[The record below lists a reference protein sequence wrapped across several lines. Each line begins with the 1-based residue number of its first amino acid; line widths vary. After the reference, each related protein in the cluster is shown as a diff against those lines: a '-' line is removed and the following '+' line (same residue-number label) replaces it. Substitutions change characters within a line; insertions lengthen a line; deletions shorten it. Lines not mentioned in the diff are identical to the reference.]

1 MRFRASESS
10 VSEAWR
16 ARFHAWAVTFE
27 SNEVLVAYNGG
38 MDDFSSQNSA
48 TTDAAPAPAASA
60 AAPAPV
66 ALAPAAAPAPAAQP
80 TVLVVED
87 DAAISDVTCSF
98 LAQEGYACTPVFS
111 GTEARLVLGAHRFD
125 LVICDL
131 MLPGLPGEDVVA
143 LVRAQ
148 GAMPVI
154 VTSAKGTTSDKVALL
169 RTGADD
175 YLVKPFDLDELLA
188 RIEVQLRR
196 VRDARLAPDA
206 AAGTAPA
213 SGLAAPRSERALRF
227 RAWIA
232 DEDTRTFTVDG
243 APVRLTRTEFDL
255 VCALMRRPRKVF
267 TKRELFAAAWREEPV
282 VEEKTVNTHIGN
294 IRAKL
299 KGTGTEGYIETVW
312 GIGFKLAE

>member
-1 MRFRASESS
+1 
-10 VSEAWR
+10 
-16 ARFHAWAVTFE
+16 
-27 SNEVLVAYNGG
+27 

-48 TTDAAPAPAASA
+48 TTDVAPAASA
-60 AAPAPV
+60 AAPAPAEPV
-66 ALAPAAAPAPAAQP
+66 AAPAPVAPAAQP
-80 TVLVVED
+80 SVLVVED

-148 GAMPVI
+148 GATPVI

-188 RIEVQLRR
+188 RVEVQLRR

>member
-1 MRFRASESS
+1 
-10 VSEAWR
+10 
-16 ARFHAWAVTFE
+16 
-27 SNEVLVAYNGG
+27 

-48 TTDAAPAPAASA
+48 TTDVAPAASA
-60 AAPAPV
+60 AAPAPAEPV
-66 ALAPAAAPAPAAQP
+66 AAPAPVAPAAQP
-80 TVLVVED
+80 SVLVVED

-148 GAMPVI
+148 GATPVI

>member
-1 MRFRASESS
+1 
-10 VSEAWR
+10 
-16 ARFHAWAVTFE
+16 
-27 SNEVLVAYNGG
+27 

-148 GAMPVI
+148 GATPVI

-175 YLVKPFDLDELLA
+175 YLVKPFDLDEL
-188 RIEVQLRR
+188 
-196 VRDARLAPDA
+196 
-206 AAGTAPA
+206 
-213 SGLAAPRSERALRF
+213 
-227 RAWIA
+227 AWIA

>member
-1 MRFRASESS
+1 M
-10 VSEAWR
+10 
-16 ARFHAWAVTFE
+16 
-27 SNEVLVAYNGG
+27 
-38 MDDFSSQNSA
+38 
-48 TTDAAPAPAASA
+48 
-60 AAPAPV
+60 
-66 ALAPAAAPAPAAQP
+66 
-80 TVLVVED
+80 VED
-87 DAAISDVTCSF
+87 DEAISNVTRTF
-98 LAQEGYACTPVFS
+98 LGREGFACTPAFS
-111 GTEARLVLGAHRFD
+111 GTEARLLLDSQRFD

-148 GAMPVI
+148 GNTPVI
-154 VTSAKGTTSDKVALL
+154 VTSAKGATSDKVALL

-196 VRDARLAPDA
+196 ARSTRPATGDGAGDAAGGAPDA
-206 AAGTAPA
+206 AFAGAYDPA
-213 SGLAAPRSERALRF
+213 AAPRSERTLRF
-227 RAWIA
+227 RAWTA
-232 DEDTRTFTVDG
+232 NEDMRAFSVNGT
-243 APVRLTRTEFDL
+243 PVRLTRTEFDL

-267 TKRELFAAAWREEPV
+267 TKRELFAAAWHEEPA

>member
-1 MRFRASESS
+1 
-10 VSEAWR
+10 
-16 ARFHAWAVTFE
+16 
-27 SNEVLVAYNGG
+27 

-48 TTDAAPAPAASA
+48 TTDAAPAPAEPV

-66 ALAPAAAPAPAAQP
+66 APAAQP
-80 TVLVVED
+80 SVLVVED

>member
-1 MRFRASESS
+1 MDDSLSNNAARAS
-10 VSEAWR
+10 
-16 ARFHAWAVTFE
+16 
-27 SNEVLVAYNGG
+27 
-38 MDDFSSQNSA
+38 
-48 TTDAAPAPAASA
+48 
-60 AAPAPV
+60 
-66 ALAPAAAPAPAAQP
+66 
-80 TVLVVED
+80 VLVVED
-87 DAAISDVTCSF
+87 DEAISDVACTF
-98 LAQEGYACTPVFS
+98 LAQEGYACTPAFS
-111 GTEARLVLGAHRFD
+111 GTEARLLLAARHFD

-148 GAMPVI
+148 GSTPVI
-154 VTSAKGTTSDKVALL
+154 VTSARGATSDKVALL

-196 VRDARLAPDA
+196 SAAMPGGGAGAGAAGDARILSYKGWRVDE
-206 AAGTAPA
+206 
-213 SGLAAPRSERALRF
+213 GL
-227 RAWIA
+227 
-232 DEDTRTFTVDG
+232 RTFAANG
-243 APVRLTRTEFDL
+243 APIRLTRTEFDL
-255 VCALMRRPRKVF
+255 VCALMHRPCKVF